1 MRLAVLL
8 VAACTLAAQPRA
20 AIQDVYDK
28 LTESSG
34 ALTNFPRLVVTP
46 GRPSD
51 PGDLAFY
58 QHAGAITVSEHLY
71 DLCVQVTR
79 RAGTPDAVPDCLSV
93 ILGHE
98 LSHFLHG
105 DEWAADVLP
114 EKGLVNRDAGLPQ
127 GAGQEQA
134 DVKRRDQEA
143 HADFDAGI
151 YALQAGYD
159 PTPYGPPLLDA
170 IYAEYAANLAGATA
184 YPTLKERIE
193 ILKSSYRDL
202 TEEIYPAF
210 EAGVRLYVLGDY
222 DEAAACFAYVGQRFR
237 SPEIFSNEAAARIL
251 SAMQKNPKLSG
262 GFIYPTELD
271 LETRLNP
278 PPPGIRALGTD
289 LDAASKALRKAL
301 ALDPK
306 YAPALVNSAIVASL
320 FDRNSEAL
328 ARLDDAQSAAGTD
341 AALVRA
347 IVKARSG
354 DTAGAQKDFQSLAA
368 LGNHIAALNL
378 KALQR
383 HSEDEVRPA
392 VVTKSPGT
400 ERIGGKTVEDHPGAS
415 RKPIELGDY
424 TLDVNLALSYRLYQL
439 IADGRTKATLLTTPP
454 NTKDHL
460 LQTFGIGSDINAIL
474 KTHPAVR
481 TVPEPQGIFYVLS
494 DPGVLV
500 LANRAGKVTNWTL
513 FR

>member
-1 MRLAVLL
+1 VRFVLL
-8 VAACTLAAQPRA
+8 FLAASTLAAQPRA
-20 AIQDVYDK
+20 VLQEVYDK

-58 QHAGAITVSEHLY
+58 QHGGEITVSEHLY

-79 RAGTPDAVPDCLSV
+79 RAVTPDAVPDCLSV
-93 ILGHE
+93 ILGHK

-114 EKGLVNRDAGLPQ
+114 EKGLVNRDASLAQ

-202 TEEIYPAF
+202 TVCRAALPQSGDLQQRSRRAHTLRDAEEP
-210 EAGVRLYVLGDY
+210 EALG
-222 DEAAACFAYVGQRFR
+222 R
-237 SPEIFSNEAAARIL
+237 
-251 SAMQKNPKLSG
+251 
-262 GFIYPTELD
+262 FIYPIELN

-278 PPPGIRALGTD
+278 PPPGIRALGAD

-320 FDRNSEAL
+320 FNRNSGAL
-328 ARLDDAQSAAGTD
+328 ARLDDAQSAAGAD
-341 AALVRA
+341 AALLRA

-368 LGNHIAALNL
+368 LGNKLAALNL

-383 HSEDEVRPA
+383 HSEEDVRPA

-424 TLDVNLALSYRLYQL
+424 TLDVNLAISYRLYQL

-454 NTKDHL
+454 NTRDHL

-481 TVPEPQGIFYVLS
+481 TVSEPQGIFYVLS